1 MASSKFSD
9 PPPRPWRASRLAKG
23 PHLVREVLTD
33 VGGRTNDRCQSLN
46 QTVELRRVRL
56 ERSQVIMR
64 TAHSSPSKE
73 FVTATLLVIGRTRVC
88 SSAFRPPS
96 RIIPKVANGM
106 SDLFVEV
113 FGLVP
118 DDRIVRE
125 LSIRL

>member
-1 MASSKFSD
+1 
-9 PPPRPWRASRLAKG
+9 
-23 PHLVREVLTD
+23 
-33 VGGRTNDRCQSLN
+33 
-46 QTVELRRVRL
+46 VRL